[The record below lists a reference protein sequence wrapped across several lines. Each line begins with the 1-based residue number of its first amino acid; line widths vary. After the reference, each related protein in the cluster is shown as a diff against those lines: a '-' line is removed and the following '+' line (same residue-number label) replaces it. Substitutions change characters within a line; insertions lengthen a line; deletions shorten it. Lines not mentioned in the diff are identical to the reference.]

1 MLREELGGLCYFSY
15 GLPENQGQI
24 QGLYHIHR
32 RGAPHRPA
40 AQLIVVVV
48 APALDAAAGGQRTG
62 VLPTCGDGADAAR
75 QPAHRY
81 RREAIRYGHRQYTQ
95 ALAEARR
102 SVEVGPRPLRI
113 PTAACTGSAGMG
125 KTIITPSFIVQ

>member
-1 MLREELGGLCYFSY
+1 LT
-15 GLPENQGQI
+15 
-24 QGLYHIHR
+24 
-32 RGAPHRPA
+32 
-40 AQLIVVVV
+40 VVVV

-81 RREAIRYGHRQYTQ
+81 RREAIRNGHRQYTQ